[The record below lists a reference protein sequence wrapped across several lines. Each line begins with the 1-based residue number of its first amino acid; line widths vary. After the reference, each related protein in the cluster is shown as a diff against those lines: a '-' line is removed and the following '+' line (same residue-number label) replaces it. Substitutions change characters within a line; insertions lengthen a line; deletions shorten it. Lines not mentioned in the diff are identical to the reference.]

1 MDVYS
6 GKRALNGL
14 VVPRRGLR
22 NTADNRDEN
31 VQLCSRLGC
40 SGRLNHSKGS
50 CVGTK
55 EKSRSSRPTFSAS
68 NGTDVV
74 GSSSR
79 TSSVLSVRKAH
90 EASRIKYFSQFGN
103 DQSEIS
109 SLDGVPKVTEQIQSS
124 PEYQLNINSAARD
137 TVSSKARS
145 REAGC
150 SSGTSSSRPR
160 KIVCHKSG
168 SYNQYTP
175 MHASFSSQSKAIGSE
190 KQACSSGA
198 GYGLRNLKCKS
209 ISDVLPHNCSTSVSR
224 YRRRDMVKRRNTED
238 ESSSS
243 VKGKKNTKASLRERH
258 VTRPTRGIFISES
271 RSGRNLDC
279 SVNSHAGSVQTRRSM
294 NMNSRFRGP
303 VQDSLQTESSGLVQS
318 LHRPETSDLNLQSS
332 SQLFTDSSSSD
343 SSAYSFPGNDIDDL
357 PSVVPFTSAELGI
370 NRLMNQQT
378 LQRYNIDGVAQVLL
392 ALERIEQDEELTYE
406 LLALE
411 TNLLLSGLNFYDQ
424 HRDLRLDI
432 DSMSYEELLA
442 LEERMG
448 TVSTALPEEAVS
460 KCLQRSIYQGMH
472 SELGAFGGDG
482 DEDEIK
488 CSICQ
493 EEYVVGDE
501 IGKLECKHGYHV
513 ECVQQWLKLK
523 NWCPICKASA
533 AASSKLTTT
542 PS

>member
-6 GKRALNGL
+6 GKRAINGL

-22 NTADNRDEN
+22 DTADNRDEN

-40 SGRLNHSKGS
+40 SGRLNHSKS
-50 CVGTK
+50 TCVGTK
-55 EKSRSSRPTFSAS
+55 EKPRSSRSTFNSS
-68 NGTDVV
+68 KGKDVV

-79 TSSVLSVRKAH
+79 TSSVLSVRKAR
-90 EASRIKYFSQFGN
+90 EASHRKSFSQVGN

-109 SLDGVPKVTEQIQSS
+109 SLDGVPEVTEKFQSS
-124 PEYQLNINSAARD
+124 PEYQLNINSAVRD
-137 TVSSKARS
+137 TGSSKARS
-145 REAGC
+145 TEASY
-150 SSGTSSSRPR
+150 SSGTSSTRPC

-168 SYNQYTP
+168 SYNQQTP
-175 MHASFSSQSKAIGSE
+175 MHASVSSQSNAFGSE
-190 KQACSSGA
+190 KRPCSNGA
-198 GYGLRNLKCKS
+198 GYGLKNLKCKS
-209 ISDVLPHNCSTSVSR
+209 ISDVLPHNCSASESR
-224 YRRRDMVKRRNTED
+224 FSRRDMVKRRNAEG
-238 ESSSS
+238 ESNSSI
-243 VKGKKNTKASLRERH
+243 KGKKNTKASLRERH
-258 VTRPTRGIFISES
+258 VTCPTRGISISES
-271 RSGRNLDC
+271 RSGRN
-279 SVNSHAGSVQTRRSM
+279 VQTCRSM
-294 NMNSRFRGP
+294 NVNSRFKGP
-303 VQDSLQTESSGLVQS
+303 VQDSLRTESSVLVQS
-318 LHRPETSDLNLQSS
+318 LHRPEMPDVNLQSS
-332 SQLFTDSSSSD
+332 NQLFTDGSSSD
-343 SSAYSFPGNDIDDL
+343 SSTYSFPGNDIDDL

-370 NRLMNQQT
+370 NRLMNQQA
-378 LQRYNIDGVAQVLL
+378 LQRYNMDGVAQVLL

-406 LLALE
+406 QLLALE

-424 HRDLRLDI
+424 HRDMRLDI

-472 SELGAFGGDG
+472 SELGAFGGGG

-501 IGKLECKHGYHV
+501 IGKLECEHGYHV

-523 NWCPICKASA
+523 NWCPMCKAS
-533 AASSKLTTT
+533 AASSKLTTA